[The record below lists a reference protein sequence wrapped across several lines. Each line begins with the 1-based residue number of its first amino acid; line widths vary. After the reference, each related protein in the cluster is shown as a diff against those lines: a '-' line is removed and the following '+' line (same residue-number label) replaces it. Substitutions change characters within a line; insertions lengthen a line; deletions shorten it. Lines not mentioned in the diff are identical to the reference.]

1 MGSSAFN
8 SIVVSSKCEFGI
20 AHKPRDNEH
29 QKSPAQVFFED
40 VWQKQPTIYVRS
52 DDKTSSIISFD
63 WDDIA
68 TMLQHCTSS
77 EDSTDPPLF
86 FQNGIPITDPHT
98 IYNANPFSAYL
109 DGCSIIVNHADF
121 HHQKIAGLCDNL
133 QQTFP
138 HAYANAYLTPA
149 SSHAVKAHAD
159 DRDVLVIQVF
169 GKKKWK
175 VYENVPIQYPFTKE
189 QVGKYGNK
197 VDSTV
202 LDGGLCFNNKE
213 MVLSPGDVL
222 YLPRGYV
229 HEASC
234 EDEPSF
240 HITVALATHDWCMSV
255 LLSNSIRQTLDQAP
269 QFRRA
274 LPIGPSEEYERA
286 TTDLSL
292 KQQLDEAMSIIQN
305 KVDALV
311 LEENIRAKYQMHNTQ
326 ANDQR
331 KKLHASVKSKK
342 RKSPNEECVGSKAA
356 SSLTLNSSIRVST
369 PEERSCA
376 ITEGAGLTV
385 REENLE
391 AIMKVL
397 SKLKS
402 DPGLSVGVKD
412 LRGIVD
418 SSDEISGSHLCD
430 FTLLSFAKVCV
441 ELGALAVVDD
451 NI

>member
-8 SIVVSSKCEFGI
+8 SIVASSKCEFGI

-29 QKSPAQVFFED
+29 QQSPAQVFFED
-40 VWQKQPTIYVRS
+40 VWQKQPAIFHDVRS
-52 DDKTSSIISFD
+52 DDQSSIISLD

-68 TMLQHCTSS
+68 TMLQHCRSS
-77 EDSTDPPLF
+77 ADSADPPLF

-149 SSHAVKAHAD
+149 S
-159 DRDVLVIQVF
+159 
-169 GKKKWK
+169 
-175 VYENVPIQYPFTKE
+175 IQYPFTKE
-189 QVGKYGNK
+189 QVGKYGNE

-240 HITVALATHDWCMSV
+240 HITVALATHDWCLSV
-255 LLSNSIRQTLDQAP
+255 LLSDAVRQTLDQAP

-274 LPIGPSEEYERA
+274 LPIGPSEEYERT
-286 TTDLSL
+286 TTDHLSL

-311 LEENIRAKYQMHNTQ
+311 LEDNIRAKYQMHNTQ
-326 ANDQR
+326 ASDQR

-342 RKSPNEECVGSKAA
+342 RKSNEGCVGPNAA

-441 ELGALAVVDD
+441 ELGALAVVDA